1 MYRSRTKQNRQKVL
15 VYLKTEKQYNF
26 SPFLADTALFRWNL
40 VCVDSHVTQITRTAY
55 HHQQQSI
62 SEAAILPMSQI
73 STPQIATR
81 ESKVQVSYG
90 TILHEEEEQPKRNM

>member
-1 MYRSRTKQNRQKVL
+1 MYSTCVSSKL
-15 VYLKTEKQYNF
+15 CEFITPC
-26 SPFLADTALFRWNL
+26 SILFKLLFGQHIVCRWNL
-40 VCVDSHVTQITRTAY
+40 VCVDSHVTQITRTAC
-55 HHQQQSI
+55 HHHQQSI

-90 TILHEEEEQPKRNM
+90 TILHEEEDKPKRNM